1 MLFAQ
6 VGEGSFDATAPVD
19 AIILVCD
26 VLDVVAAKIDV
37 RSTARTFDYGGISEH
52 AHTFSTHG
60 QFESLSIPCAI
71 RCQARQRQLEG
82 LSLADRGLWTIMPSV
97 KSSALDYKKQQGAD
111 I

>member
-6 VGEGSFDATAPVD
+6 VGEGSFDATTPVD

-26 VLDVVAAKIDV
+26 VLDVVTVKIDV

-52 AHTFSTHG
+52 GHTFSTHG

-71 RCQARQRQLEG
+71 RC
-82 LSLADRGLWTIMPSV
+82 
-97 KSSALDYKKQQGAD
+97 
-111 I
+111 